1 MFQAQVN
8 FKRYEKKYLITPE
21 QYGLFKEKT
30 LLYIK
35 PDEHSKYTL
44 CNLYYD
50 TDSYSLIRASLEKP
64 VYKEKLRIRSYGVP
78 GPEDRVFVE
87 LKKKYNGVV
96 YKRRAVLPESSAYEF
111 LSLHSS
117 THSQIEK
124 EIAYFQSFHYSF
136 PKVFIAY
143 DREAYQGINNSELR
157 ITFDTNIRWRTDRL
171 KLSDGDD
178 GYPLLN
184 NNLILLEIKAPGN
197 YPLWL
202 SKILSELK
210 IFPVSFSKY
219 GTCYKKNLMADMWGK
234 KIDMNN

>member
-50 TDSYSLIRASLEKP
+50 TDNYNLIRTSLEKP

-78 GPEDRVFVE
+78 GPDDRVFVE

-111 LSLHSS
+111 LSFHSS

-124 EIAYFQSFHYSF
+124 EIAYFQFFHHSF

-171 KLSDGDD
+171 KLSDGND
-178 GYPLLN
+178 GCLLLN

-219 GTCYKKNLMADMWGK
+219 GTCYKKYLMADMWEK
-234 KIDMNN
+234 